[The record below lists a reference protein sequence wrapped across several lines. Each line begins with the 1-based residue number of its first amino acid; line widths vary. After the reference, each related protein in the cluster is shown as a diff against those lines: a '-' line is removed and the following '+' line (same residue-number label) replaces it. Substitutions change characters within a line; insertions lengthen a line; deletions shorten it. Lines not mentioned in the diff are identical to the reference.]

1 MKDRPRQGGP
11 GQKGG
16 SKGGLGPSGTSRPSG
31 KDGPRHGTPPA
42 KPHGFKA
49 QGAKLH
55 GAKPNAGMEQS
66 RPTDGP
72 AFRRSSAELAVL
84 YGFHAVLEA
93 LRNKSRKLL
102 DLYATQ
108 AAAERLQDAATEAH
122 VPLHIVAPEDLQRRL
137 GNDAV
142 HQGVMLEARPL
153 AAPELDAIEVKSG
166 VVLVLDQITDPHNVG
181 AILRSAA
188 AFSVDAVITTE
199 RHAPELSGVLAK
211 TASGALE
218 HVAVI
223 EVVNL
228 ARALEELGDLG
239 YQRIG
244 LDSEGPEP
252 LQNLEIGRPVALVLG
267 AEGKGLRR
275 LTRENCD
282 ALARLDLPGAIK
294 SLNVSNAC
302 AVALTL
308 VQMAP
313 QSK

>member
-1 MKDRPRQGGP
+1 MKDRPRSGNP

-16 SKGGLGPSGTSRPSG
+16 FGQKGSHGPAGGKARPTG
-31 KDGPRHGTPPA
+31 KDSPWHGQASSKSLSKPPS
-42 KPHGFKA
+42 KP
-49 QGAKLH
+49 H
-55 GAKPNAGMEQS
+55 GAKPHPGKGPPAN
-66 RPTDGP
+66 GP
-72 AFRRSSAELAVL
+72 AFRRPSAEVAVL

-102 DLYATQ
+102 DLFVTE
-108 AAAERLQDAATEAH
+108 AAAERLADDAANAGVH
-122 VPLHIVAPEDLQRRL
+122 VHIVAAEDLQRRL
-137 GNDAV
+137 GGDSV

-153 AAPELDAIEVKSG
+153 ETPDLDAIAANSG

-188 AFSVDAVITTE
+188 AFSVDAVVTTE

-211 TASGALE
+211 AASGALE

-244 LDSEGPEP
+244 LDSEGSAP
-252 LQNLEIGRPVALVLG
+252 LQNLDIARPVALVLG

-275 LTRENCD
+275 LTREKCD
-282 ALARLDLPGAIK
+282 VLARLDLPGAIK

-308 VQMAP
+308 VQIASG
-313 QSK
+313 SK